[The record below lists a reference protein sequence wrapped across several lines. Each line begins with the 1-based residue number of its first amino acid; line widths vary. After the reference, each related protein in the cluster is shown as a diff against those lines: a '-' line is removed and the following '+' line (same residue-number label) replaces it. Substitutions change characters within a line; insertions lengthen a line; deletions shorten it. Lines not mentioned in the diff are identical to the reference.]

1 MKILD
6 YLSAAEIDFDVRHH
20 EERFTAQEEA
30 AAGHIPGHMF
40 AKTVVVRAGDEHL
53 LLVLPASHRVDLD
66 RLRDATG
73 SRPEIVPEDE
83 MAELFVDC
91 DVGAEPP
98 FGSHYGLRTIVD
110 THLSKQERIAVRAC
124 SHHEVVLLTYEDYA
138 RLEEPEAVSYTHLRA
153 HET

>member
-6 YLSAAEIDFDVRHH
+6 YLSAAEVDFELRHH

-40 AKTVVVRAGDEHL
+40 AKTVVVRADGEHI

-66 RLRDATG
+66 RLRDDLGT
-73 SRPEIVPEDE
+73 RPGIVPEDE
-83 MAELFVDC
+83 MAELFPDC

-98 FGSHYGLRTIVD
+98 FGSQYGLRTIAD
-110 THLSKQERIAVRAC
+110 SHLTKQKRIAVRAC
-124 SHHEVVLLTYEDYA
+124 NHREIVLLAWEDYE
-138 RLEEPEAVSYTHLRA
+138 RLEEPEIASFAVLGA
-153 HET
+153 